1 MLDLTNPALISLPFR
16 VCLVKMLD
24 ITDVSSADYYSGALQ
39 LNSVM

>member
-24 ITDVSSADYYSGALQ
+24 ITDISGADNYSSALQ
-39 LNSVM
+39 LNLVI